1 MFVKLPSYPMILSA
15 DAGARQAGSSPRL
28 TAVKA
33 PCRSID
39 CCDLTHGPFF
49 VAASREAP
57 AETRRTNATTPTE
70 APRKAPTEASREA
83 PSIPREAPAVTRLTI
98 IEAVK
103 TLAFV
108 AAIFV
113 CGFLTRPAIMSDKWH
128 DQVLVSCVSSV
139 ILLGKVFLWFLVP
152 LILFWFYVEF
162 KAYQVSLSNTH

>member
-1 MFVKLPSYPMILSA
+1 MVSSNLPIALINRFRCAFTTVCQNGFVGLFSTMFVKLPSYPMILSA

-28 TAVKA
+28 TA
-33 PCRSID
+33 
-39 CCDLTHGPFF
+39 
-49 VAASREAP
+49 
-57 AETRRTNATTPTE
+57 
-70 APRKAPTEASREA
+70 EASREA
-83 PSIPREAPAVTRLTI
+83 PSIRREAPAETRLTI